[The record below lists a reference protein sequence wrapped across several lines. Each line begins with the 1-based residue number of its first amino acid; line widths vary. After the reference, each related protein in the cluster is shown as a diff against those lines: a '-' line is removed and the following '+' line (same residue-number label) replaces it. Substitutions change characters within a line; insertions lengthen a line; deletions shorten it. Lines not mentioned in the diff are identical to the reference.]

1 MKSQYLDGSGMT
13 ILDFLRENNIC
24 LDAACN
30 GLGICGKCKIK
41 IGNLKAFEGER
52 KVLGDKDIDAGYR
65 LACMHSVD
73 ECDKEIILKDIKE
86 STGSVVLVDG
96 FMPKVSH
103 TNICDKYGIAIDI
116 GTTTVAMEL
125 IDLSNAAI
133 IAKAS
138 DINSQIAFGFDVM
151 SRIAY
156 TMENVDGFFKLQKS
170 IVHTLNMLID
180 KLQADTGKVGEDIA
194 EITVAANTVMCH
206 ILLGESVEGLGKYP
220 FSPVFTKSR
229 SVAASDIGIKSDAKV
244 TTLPHI
250 SGFVGSDI
258 VAGVYASVLCKDNKN
273 VLFIDIGTN
282 GEMILKS
289 GNKLLATSCATGPA
303 LEGMNISCGMRAGE
317 GAIDNFCIDE
327 NKLSYTTVGNRA
339 AVGIC
344 GSGVLAMVREL
355 LKNNIINVMGAI
367 DIEKQKKA
375 YDFIAFDKSGKPFI
389 KISDD
394 IYFTSKDIRQ
404 VQLAKGAIL
413 SGILALVSKAKL
425 ELNDISKV
433 YIAGQF
439 GKYISVDSFFSVG
452 LLPIE
457 FFDKVEYLGNTALAG
472 AYMALLDKYAI
483 EDMSLLS
490 NKTEFFE
497 LSRLDN
503 YDRIFAKALR
513 FNGENI

>member
-1 MKSQYLDGSGMT
+1 MT

-41 IGNLKAFEGER
+41 IENLKAFEGER

-65 LACMHSVD
+65 LACIHSVD
-73 ECDKEIILKDIKE
+73 ECDKEIILKDVKE
-86 STGSVVLVDG
+86 STGSVVLTES

-138 DINSQIAFGFDVM
+138 EINSQIAFGFDVM

-156 TMENVDGFFKLQKS
+156 TMENVDGLFKLQKS
-170 IVHTLNMLID
+170 IVNTLNMLID
-180 KLQADTGKVGEDIA
+180 KLQADTGKEDIA

-220 FSPVFTKSR
+220 FSPVFTNSR
-229 SVAASDIGIKSDAKV
+229 SVAAFDIGIKSDATV

-258 VAGVYASVLCKDNKN
+258 VAGVYASGLYKDDKN
-273 VLFIDIGTN
+273 LLFIDIGTN
-282 GEMILKS
+282 GEIVLKS

-303 LEGMNISCGMRAGE
+303 LEGMNISCGMRAGD
-317 GAIDNFCIDE
+317 GAIDDFCIDE
-327 NKLSYTTVGNRA
+327 NKLSYTTVGNKE

-355 LKNNIINVMGAI
+355 LKNSIINVRGAI
-367 DIEKQKKA
+367 DIEKLNKA
-375 YDFIAFDKSGKPFI
+375 YDFIDFDKSGKPFI

-425 ELNDISKV
+425 ELKDISKV

-439 GKYISVDSFFSVG
+439 GKYISVDSFFGVG

-472 AYMALLDKYAI
+472 AYMALLDKCAI

-503 YDRIFAKALR
+503 YERIFAKALR
-513 FNGENI
+513 FDGENI

>member
-1 MKSQYLDGSGMT
+1 MKSQCLDWSGMT

-24 LDAACN
+24 LNAACN

-73 ECDKEIILKDIKE
+73 ECEKEAILKDIKE
-86 STGSVVLVDG
+86 STGSVVLTES

-138 DINSQIAFGFDVM
+138 EINSQIAFGFDVM

-156 TMENVDGFFKLQKS
+156 TMENVDGLFKLQKS
-170 IVHTLNMLID
+170 IVNTLNMLID
-180 KLQADTGKVGEDIA
+180 KLQADTGKEDIA

-229 SVAASDIGIKSDAKV
+229 TVAAFDIGIKSDAKI

-258 VAGVYASVLCKDNKN
+258 VAGVYASGLCKDDKN
-273 VLFIDIGTN
+273 LLFIDIGTN
-282 GEMILKS
+282 GEMVLKF
-289 GNKLLATSCATGPA
+289 GDKLLATSCATGPA

-317 GAIDNFCIDE
+317 GAIDNFFIE
-327 NKLSYTTVGNRA
+327 KNALSYTTVGNKE

-355 LKNNIINVMGAI
+355 LKNSIINVRGAI
-367 DIEKQKKA
+367 DIEKLNKA

-425 ELNDISKV
+425 ELKDISKV

-439 GKYISVDSFFSVG
+439 GKYISVDSFFCVG

-472 AYMALLDKYAI
+472 AYMALLDKCAI

>member
-1 MKSQYLDGSGMT
+1 MKSQCLDWSGMT
-13 ILDFLRENNIC
+13 ILDSLRETNIC
-24 LDAACN
+24 LNAACN

-52 KVLGDKDIDAGYR
+52 KLLGDKDIDAGYR

-73 ECDKEIILKDIKE
+73 ECDKEAILKDIKE
-86 STGSVVLVDG
+86 STGSVVLTES

-138 DINSQIAFGFDVM
+138 EINSQIAFGFDVM

-156 TMENVDGFFKLQKS
+156 TMENVDGLFKLQKS
-170 IVHTLNMLID
+170 IVNTLNMLID
-180 KLQADTGKVGEDIA
+180 KLQADTGKEDIA

-229 SVAASDIGIKSDAKV
+229 TVAAFDIGIKSDAEV

-258 VAGVYASVLCKDNKN
+258 VAGVYASGLCKDDRNL
-273 VLFIDIGTN
+273 LFIDIGTN
-282 GEMILKS
+282 GEMVLKF
-289 GNKLLATSCATGPA
+289 GDKLLATSCATGPA

-317 GAIDNFCIDE
+317 GAIDNFFIE
-327 NKLSYTTVGNRA
+327 KNFLSYTTVGNKE

-355 LKNNIINVMGAI
+355 LKNSIINVRGAI
-367 DIEKQKKA
+367 DIEKLNKA
-375 YDFIAFDKSGKPFI
+375 YDFIDFDKSGKPFI

-425 ELNDISKV
+425 ELKDISKV

-439 GKYISVDSFFSVG
+439 GKYISVDSFFCVG

-472 AYMALLDKYAI
+472 AYIALLDKCAI

>member
-1 MKSQYLDGSGMT
+1 MT

-41 IGNLKAFEGER
+41 IENLKTFEGER

-73 ECDKEIILKDIKE
+73 ECDKETILKGVKE
-86 STGSVVLVDG
+86 STGSVVLTDG

-133 IAKAS
+133 IAKDS
-138 DINSQIAFGFDVM
+138 ETNSQIAFGFDVM

-156 TMENVDGFFKLQKS
+156 TMENVDGLFKLQKS
-170 IVHTLNMLID
+170 IVHTLNILID

-229 SVAASDIGIKSDAKV
+229 TVAAFDIGIKSDATV

-258 VAGVYASVLCKDNKN
+258 VAGVYASGLYKDDKN
-273 VLFIDIGTN
+273 LLFIDIGTN
-282 GEMILKS
+282 GEIVLKS

-303 LEGMNISCGMRAGE
+303 LEGMNISCGMRAGD
-317 GAIDNFCIDE
+317 GAIDDFCIDE
-327 NKLSYTTVGNRA
+327 NKLSYTTVGNKE

-355 LKNNIINVMGAI
+355 LKNNIINGRGAI
-367 DIEKQKKA
+367 DVEKQKKA

-404 VQLAKGAIL
+404 VQLAKGAVL

-425 ELNDISKV
+425 ELKDISKV

-439 GKYISVDSFFSVG
+439 GKYISVDSFFGVG

-457 FFDKVEYLGNTALAG
+457 FFDKVEYLGNTALTG

-483 EDMSLLS
+483 EDMDLLS

>member
-1 MKSQYLDGSGMT
+1 MKSQCLDWSGMT

-24 LDAACN
+24 LNAACN

-65 LACMHSVD
+65 LTCMHSVD
-73 ECDKEIILKDIKE
+73 ECDKEAILKDIKE
-86 STGSVVLVDG
+86 STGNVVLTES

-125 IDLSNAAI
+125 IDLSNTAI

-138 DINSQIAFGFDVM
+138 EINSQIAFGFDVM

-156 TMENVDGFFKLQKS
+156 TMENVDGLFKLQKS
-170 IVHTLNMLID
+170 IVNTLNILID
-180 KLQADTGKVGEDIA
+180 KLQADTGKEDIA

-229 SVAASDIGIKSDAKV
+229 TVAAFDIGIKSDAKV

-258 VAGVYASVLCKDNKN
+258 VAGVYASGLCKDDKN
-273 VLFIDIGTN
+273 LLFIDIGTN
-282 GEMILKS
+282 GEMVLKF
-289 GNKLLATSCATGPA
+289 GDKLLATSCATGPA

-317 GAIDNFCIDE
+317 GAIDNFFIE
-327 NKLSYTTVGNRA
+327 KNSLSYTTVGNKE

-355 LKNNIINVMGAI
+355 LKNSIINVRGAI
-367 DIEKQKKA
+367 DIEKLNKA
-375 YDFIAFDKSGKPFI
+375 YDFIDFDKSGKPFI

-413 SGILALVSKAKL
+413 SGILALASKAKL
-425 ELNDISKV
+425 ELKDISKV

-439 GKYISVDSFFSVG
+439 GKYISVDSFFCVG

-457 FFDKVEYLGNTALAG
+457 FFDKVEYLGNTAFAG
-472 AYMALLDKYAI
+472 AYMALLDKCAI

>member
-1 MKSQYLDGSGMT
+1 MT

-24 LDAACN
+24 LNAACN

-41 IGNLKAFEGER
+41 IENVKAFESER
-52 KVLGDKDIDAGYR
+52 EVLGDKDIAAGYR

-73 ECDKEIILKDIKE
+73 ECDKETILKDVKE

-96 FMPKVSH
+96 FMPKFSH

-138 DINSQIAFGFDVM
+138 EINSQIAFGFDVM

-156 TMENVDGFFKLQKS
+156 TMENVDGLFKLQKS
-170 IVHTLNMLID
+170 IVNTLNMLID
-180 KLQADTGKVGEDIA
+180 KLQADTGKEDIA

-229 SVAASDIGIKSDAKV
+229 SMKAFDIGIKSDATV

-258 VAGVYASVLCKDNKN
+258 VAGVYASGLYKDDKN
-273 VLFIDIGTN
+273 LLFIDIGTN
-282 GEMILKS
+282 GEMVLKS
-289 GNKLLATSCATGPA
+289 GDKLLATSCATGPA

-327 NKLSYTTVGNRA
+327 NKLSYTTVGNKK

-355 LKNNIINVMGAI
+355 LKNSIINVRGAI
-367 DIEKQKKA
+367 DVEKLKKA
-375 YDFIAFDKSGKPFI
+375 YDFIAFDKSDKPFI

-413 SGILALVSKAKL
+413 SGILALVSEAKL
-425 ELNDISKV
+425 ELKDISKV

-439 GKYISVDSFFSVG
+439 GKYISVDSFFCVG

-483 EDMSLLS
+483 GDMNLLS

>member
-1 MKSQYLDGSGMT
+1 MT

-24 LDAACN
+24 LNAACN

-41 IGNLKAFEGER
+41 IENVKAFESER
-52 KVLGDKDIDAGYR
+52 EVLGDKDIDAGYR

-73 ECDKEIILKDIKE
+73 ECDKETILKDIKE
-86 STGSVVLVDG
+86 STGSVVLTDG
-96 FMPKVSH
+96 FMPKFSH

-138 DINSQIAFGFDVM
+138 ETNSQIAFGFDVM

-156 TMENVDGFFKLQKS
+156 TMENVDGLFKLQKS
-170 IVHTLNMLID
+170 IVNTLNMLID
-180 KLQADTGKVGEDIA
+180 RLQADTGKRREDIT

-229 SVAASDIGIKSDAKV
+229 SVRAFDIGIKSDATV

-258 VAGVYASVLCKDNKN
+258 VAGVYASGLCEDDKN
-273 VLFIDIGTN
+273 LLFIDIGTN
-282 GEMILKS
+282 GEIVLKS

-303 LEGMNISCGMRAGE
+303 LEGMNISCGMRAGD
-317 GAIDNFCIDE
+317 GAIDDFCIDE

-355 LKNNIINVMGAI
+355 LKNNIINGRGAI

-375 YDFIAFDKSGKPFI
+375 YDFIAFDKSDKPFI

-394 IYFTSKDIRQ
+394 INFTTKDIRQ

-439 GKYISVDSFFSVG
+439 GKYISVDSFFGVG

-457 FFDKVEYLGNTALAG
+457 FFNKVEYLGNTALAG

-483 EDMSLLS
+483 ENMSLLS

>member
-86 STGSVVLVDG
+86 STSSVVLVDG

>member
-24 LDAACN
+24 LNAACN

-41 IGNLKAFEGER
+41 IENLKAFESER
-52 KVLGDKDIDAGYR
+52 KVLGDKDIAAGYR

-73 ECDKEIILKDIKE
+73 ECDKEIILKDFKE

-96 FMPKVSH
+96 FIPKFSH

-138 DINSQIAFGFDVM
+138 EINSQIAFGFDVM

-156 TMENVDGFFKLQKS
+156 TMENVDGLFKLQKS
-170 IVHTLNMLID
+170 IVNTLNMLID
-180 KLQADTGKVGEDIA
+180 KLQADTGKEDIA

-229 SVAASDIGIKSDAKV
+229 SVAAFDIGIKSDTKV

-258 VAGVYASVLCKDNKN
+258 VAGVYASGLCKGDKN

-289 GNKLLATSCATGPA
+289 GDKLLATSCATGPA

-317 GAIDNFCIDE
+317 GAIDNFCIE
-327 NKLSYTTVGNRA
+327 KNSLSYTTVGNRA

-355 LKNNIINVMGAI
+355 LKNNIINGRGAI
-367 DIEKQKKA
+367 DVEKQKKA
-375 YDFIAFDKSGKPFI
+375 YDFIDFDKSDKPFI

-394 IYFTSKDIRQ
+394 INFTTKDIRQ

-413 SGILALVSKAKL
+413 SGILALVSEAKL
-425 ELNDISKV
+425 ELKDISKV

-439 GKYISVDSFFSVG
+439 GKYISVDSFFCVG

-497 LSRLDN
+497 LSRIDN

>member
-1 MKSQYLDGSGMT
+1 MKSQCLDWSGMT

-24 LDAACN
+24 LNAACN

-41 IGNLKAFEGER
+41 IENLKAFEGER

-73 ECDKEIILKDIKE
+73 ECDKEAILKDIKE
-86 STGSVVLVDG
+86 STGSVVLTES

-156 TMENVDGFFKLQKS
+156 TMENVDGLFKLQKS

-258 VAGVYASVLCKDNKN
+258 VAGVYASGLYKDDKN
-273 VLFIDIGTN
+273 LLFIDIGTN
-282 GEMILKS
+282 GEIVLKS

-327 NKLSYTTVGNRA
+327 NKLIYTTVGNKE

-375 YDFIAFDKSGKPFI
+375 YDFIAFDKSDKPFI

>member
-1 MKSQYLDGSGMT
+1 MKSQCLDWSGMT

-24 LDAACN
+24 LNAACN

-73 ECDKEIILKDIKE
+73 ECDKEAILKDFKE
-86 STGSVVLVDG
+86 STGSVILTDG

-138 DINSQIAFGFDVM
+138 EINSQIAFGFDVM

-156 TMENVDGFFKLQKS
+156 TMEKVDGLFKLQKS
-170 IVHTLNMLID
+170 IVNTLNMLID
-180 KLQADTGKVGEDIA
+180 RLQADTGKRREDIT

-220 FSPVFTKSR
+220 FSPVFTNSR
-229 SVAASDIGIKSDAKV
+229 SVAASNIGIKSDATV

-258 VAGVYASVLCKDNKN
+258 VAGVYASGLCKDDKN

-327 NKLSYTTVGNRA
+327 NKLSYTTVGNKE

-355 LKNNIINVMGAI
+355 LKNNIINVRGAI
-367 DIEKQKKA
+367 DVEKQKKA
-375 YDFIAFDKSGKPFI
+375 YDFIAFDKSDKPFI

-413 SGILALVSKAKL
+413 SGILALVSEAKL

-439 GKYISVDSFFSVG
+439 GKYISVDSFFGVG

-503 YDRIFAKALR
+503 YERIFAKALR
-513 FNGENI
+513 FDGENI

>member
-1 MKSQYLDGSGMT
+1 
-13 ILDFLRENNIC
+13 
-24 LDAACN
+24 
-30 GLGICGKCKIK
+30 
-41 IGNLKAFEGER
+41 
-52 KVLGDKDIDAGYR
+52 
-65 LACMHSVD
+65 
-73 ECDKEIILKDIKE
+73 
-86 STGSVVLVDG
+86 
-96 FMPKVSH
+96 MPKVSH

-138 DINSQIAFGFDVM
+138 EINSQIAFGFDVM

-156 TMENVDGFFKLQKS
+156 TMENVDGLFKLQKS
-170 IVHTLNMLID
+170 IVNTLNMLID
-180 KLQADTGKVGEDIA
+180 KLQADTGKEDIA

-229 SVAASDIGIKSDAKV
+229 SVAAFDIGIKSDTKV

-258 VAGVYASVLCKDNKN
+258 VAGVYASGLCKGDKK

-282 GEMILKS
+282 GEMVLKF
-289 GNKLLATSCATGPA
+289 GDKLLATSCATGPA

-317 GAIDNFCIDE
+317 GAIDNFCIE
-327 NKLSYTTVGNRA
+327 KNSLSYTTVGNRA

-355 LKNNIINVMGAI
+355 LKNNIINGRGAI
-367 DIEKQKKA
+367 DVEKQKKA

-413 SGILALVSKAKL
+413 SGILALVSEAKL
-425 ELNDISKV
+425 ELKDISKV

-439 GKYISVDSFFSVG
+439 GKYISVDSFFGVG

-457 FFDKVEYLGNTALAG
+457 FFDKVEYLGNTALTG

-483 EDMSLLS
+483 EDMDLLS

-503 YDRIFAKALR
+503 YDRIFAKALK

>member
-1 MKSQYLDGSGMT
+1 MKSQCLDWSGMT

-24 LDAACN
+24 SNAACN

-73 ECDKEIILKDIKE
+73 ECDKEAILKDIKE
-86 STGSVVLVDG
+86 STGSVVLTES

-138 DINSQIAFGFDVM
+138 EINSQIAFGFDVM

-156 TMENVDGFFKLQKS
+156 TMENVDGLFKLQKI
-170 IVHTLNMLID
+170 IVNTLNMLID
-180 KLQADTGKVGEDIA
+180 KLQADTGKEDIA

-229 SVAASDIGIKSDAKV
+229 TVAAFDIGIKSGAKV

-258 VAGVYASVLCKDNKN
+258 VAGVYASGLCKDDKN
-273 VLFIDIGTN
+273 LLFIDIGTN
-282 GEMILKS
+282 GEMVLKF
-289 GNKLLATSCATGPA
+289 GDKLLATSCATGPA

-317 GAIDNFCIDE
+317 GAIDNFFIE
-327 NKLSYTTVGNRA
+327 KNALSYTTVGNKE

-355 LKNNIINVMGAI
+355 LKNSIINVRGAI
-367 DIEKQKKA
+367 DIEKLNKA
-375 YDFIAFDKSGKPFI
+375 YDFIDFDKSGKPFI

-425 ELNDISKV
+425 ELKDISKV

-439 GKYISVDSFFSVG
+439 GKYISVDSFFCVG

-472 AYMALLDKYAI
+472 AYMALLDKCAI

-503 YDRIFAKALR
+503 YDSIFAKALR

>member
-1 MKSQYLDGSGMT
+1 MKSQCLDWSGMT

-41 IGNLKAFEGER
+41 IGNLKTFEGER
-52 KVLGDKDIDAGYR
+52 KVLGDKDIAAGYR

-73 ECDKEIILKDIKE
+73 ECDKETILKDIKE
-86 STGSVVLVDG
+86 STGSVVLTES

-138 DINSQIAFGFDVM
+138 EINSQIAFGFDVM

-156 TMENVDGFFKLQKS
+156 TMENVDGLFKLQKS
-170 IVHTLNMLID
+170 IVNTLNMLID

-258 VAGVYASVLCKDNKN
+258 VAGVYAGGLCKDNKN

-282 GEMILKS
+282 GEMVLKS
-289 GNKLLATSCATGPA
+289 GDKLLATSCATGPA

-317 GAIDNFCIDE
+317 GAIDNFCIDG
-327 NKLSYTTVGNRA
+327 NKLSYTTVGNKE

-355 LKNNIINVMGAI
+355 LKNNIINGRGAI
-367 DIEKQKKA
+367 DVEKLKKA
-375 YDFIAFDKSGKPFI
+375 YDFIAFDKSDKPFI

-425 ELNDISKV
+425 ELKDISKV

-439 GKYISVDSFFSVG
+439 GKYISVDSFFGVG

-472 AYMALLDKYAI
+472 AYMALLDKCAI

>member
-1 MKSQYLDGSGMT
+1 MT

-24 LDAACN
+24 LNAACN

-41 IGNLKAFEGER
+41 IENLKAFESER
-52 KVLGDKDIDAGYR
+52 KVLGDKDIAAGYR

-73 ECDKEIILKDIKE
+73 ECDKEIILKDFKE

-96 FMPKVSH
+96 FIPKFSH

-138 DINSQIAFGFDVM
+138 EINSQIAFGFDVM

-156 TMENVDGFFKLQKS
+156 TMENVDGLFKLQKS
-170 IVHTLNMLID
+170 IVNTLNMLID
-180 KLQADTGKVGEDIA
+180 KLQADTGKEDIA

-229 SVAASDIGIKSDAKV
+229 SVAAFDIGIKSDTKV

-258 VAGVYASVLCKDNKN
+258 VAGVYASGLCKGDKN

-289 GNKLLATSCATGPA
+289 GDKLLATSCATGPA

-317 GAIDNFCIDE
+317 GAIDNFCIE
-327 NKLSYTTVGNRA
+327 KNSLSYTTVGNRA

-355 LKNNIINVMGAI
+355 LKNNIINGRGAI
-367 DIEKQKKA
+367 DVEKQKKA
-375 YDFIAFDKSGKPFI
+375 YDFIDFDKSDKPFI

-394 IYFTSKDIRQ
+394 INFTTKDIRQ

-413 SGILALVSKAKL
+413 SGILALVSEAKL
-425 ELNDISKV
+425 ELKDISKV

-439 GKYISVDSFFSVG
+439 GKYISVDSFFCVG

-472 AYMALLDKYAI
+472 AYMALLDKCAI

-497 LSRLDN
+497 LSRIDN

>member
-1 MKSQYLDGSGMT
+1 MKSQCLDWSGMT

-24 LDAACN
+24 LNAACN

-73 ECDKEIILKDIKE
+73 ECDKEAILKDIKE
-86 STGSVVLVDG
+86 STGSVVLTES

-138 DINSQIAFGFDVM
+138 EINSQIAFGFDVM

-156 TMENVDGFFKLQKS
+156 TMENVDGLFKLQKS
-170 IVHTLNMLID
+170 IVNTLNMLID
-180 KLQADTGKVGEDIA
+180 KLQADIGKEDIA

-229 SVAASDIGIKSDAKV
+229 TVAAFDIGIKSDAKV

-258 VAGVYASVLCKDNKN
+258 VAGVYASGLYKDDKN
-273 VLFIDIGTN
+273 LLFIDIGTN
-282 GEMILKS
+282 GEIVLKS

-327 NKLSYTTVGNRA
+327 NKLIYTTVGNKE

>member
-1 MKSQYLDGSGMT
+1 MKSQCLDWSGMT

-24 LDAACN
+24 LNAACN

-73 ECDKEIILKDIKE
+73 ECDKGTILKDIKE

-96 FMPKVSH
+96 FMPRVSH

-116 GTTTVAMEL
+116 GTTTVAVEL

-138 DINSQIAFGFDVM
+138 EINSQIAFGFDVM

-156 TMENVDGFFKLQKS
+156 TMENVDGLFKLQKS
-170 IVHTLNMLID
+170 IVNTLNMLID
-180 KLQADTGKVGEDIA
+180 RLQADTGKRREDIT

-220 FSPVFTKSR
+220 FSPVFTNSR
-229 SVAASDIGIKSDAKV
+229 SVAASNIGIKSDATV

-258 VAGVYASVLCKDNKN
+258 VAGVYASGLCKDDKN

-327 NKLSYTTVGNRA
+327 NKLSYTTVGNKE

-344 GSGVLAMVREL
+344 GSGVLAIVREL
-355 LKNNIINVMGAI
+355 LKNNIINVRGAI
-367 DIEKQKKA
+367 DVEKLKKA

-413 SGILALVSKAKL
+413 SGILALVSEAKL
-425 ELNDISKV
+425 ELNDISRV

-439 GKYISVDSFFSVG
+439 GKYISVDSFFGVG

-503 YDRIFAKALR
+503 YDRIFAKALK

>member
-1 MKSQYLDGSGMT
+1 MKSQCLDWSGMT

-24 LDAACN
+24 LNAACN

-73 ECDKEIILKDIKE
+73 ECEKEDILKDIKE
-86 STGSVVLVDG
+86 STGSVVLTES

-116 GTTTVAMEL
+116 GTTTVAVEL

-138 DINSQIAFGFDVM
+138 EINSQIAFGFDVM

-156 TMENVDGFFKLQKS
+156 TMENVDGLFKLQKS
-170 IVHTLNMLID
+170 IVNTLNMLID
-180 KLQADTGKVGEDIA
+180 RLQADTGKRREDIT

-220 FSPVFTKSR
+220 FSPVFTNSR
-229 SVAASDIGIKSDAKV
+229 SVAASNIGIKSDATV

-258 VAGVYASVLCKDNKN
+258 VAGVYASGLCKDDKN

-327 NKLSYTTVGNRA
+327 NKLSYTTVGNKE

-344 GSGVLAMVREL
+344 GSGVLAIVREL
-355 LKNNIINVMGAI
+355 LKNNIINVRGAI
-367 DIEKQKKA
+367 DVEKLKKA

-413 SGILALVSKAKL
+413 SGILALVSEAKL
-425 ELNDISKV
+425 ELNDISRV

-439 GKYISVDSFFSVG
+439 GKYISVDSFFGVG

-503 YDRIFAKALR
+503 YDRIFAKALK

>member
-1 MKSQYLDGSGMT
+1 MKSQCLDGSGMT

-24 LDAACN
+24 LNAACN

-41 IGNLKAFEGER
+41 IENVKAFESER
-52 KVLGDKDIDAGYR
+52 EVLGDKDIAAGYR

-73 ECDKEIILKDIKE
+73 ECDKETILKDVKE

-96 FMPKVSH
+96 FMPKFSH

-138 DINSQIAFGFDVM
+138 EINSQIAFGFDVM

-156 TMENVDGFFKLQKS
+156 TMENVDGLFKLQKS
-170 IVHTLNMLID
+170 IVNTLNMLID
-180 KLQADTGKVGEDIA
+180 KLQADTGKEDIA

-229 SVAASDIGIKSDAKV
+229 SMKAFDIGIKSDATV

-258 VAGVYASVLCKDNKN
+258 VAGVYASGLYKDDKN
-273 VLFIDIGTN
+273 LLFIDIGTN
-282 GEMILKS
+282 GEMVLKF
-289 GNKLLATSCATGPA
+289 GDKLLATSCATGPA

-327 NKLSYTTVGNRA
+327 NKLSYTTVGNKE

-355 LKNNIINVMGAI
+355 LKDSIINVRGAI
-367 DIEKQKKA
+367 DIEKLNKA
-375 YDFIAFDKSGKPFI
+375 YDFIDFDKSGKPFI

-413 SGILALVSKAKL
+413 SGILALVSEAKL
-425 ELNDISKV
+425 ELKDISKV

-439 GKYISVDSFFSVG
+439 GKYISVDSFFCVG

-457 FFDKVEYLGNTALAG
+457 FFDKVEYLGNTALTG

>member
-1 MKSQYLDGSGMT
+1 MKSQCLDGSGMT

-41 IGNLKAFEGER
+41 IENLKAFEGER

-65 LACMHSVD
+65 LACIHSVD
-73 ECDKEIILKDIKE
+73 ECDKEIILKDVKE
-86 STGSVVLVDG
+86 STGSVVLTES

-138 DINSQIAFGFDVM
+138 EINSQIAFGFDVM

-156 TMENVDGFFKLQKS
+156 TMENVDGLFKLQKS
-170 IVHTLNMLID
+170 IVNTLNMLID
-180 KLQADTGKVGEDIA
+180 KLQADTGKEDIA

-220 FSPVFTKSR
+220 FSPVFTNSR
-229 SVAASDIGIKSDAKV
+229 SVAAFDIGIKSDATV

-258 VAGVYASVLCKDNKN
+258 VAGVYASGLYKDDKN
-273 VLFIDIGTN
+273 LLFIDIGTN
-282 GEMILKS
+282 GEIVLKS

-303 LEGMNISCGMRAGE
+303 LEGMNISCGMRAGD
-317 GAIDNFCIDE
+317 GAIDDFCIDE
-327 NKLSYTTVGNRA
+327 NKLSYTTVGNKE

-355 LKNNIINVMGAI
+355 LKNSIINVRGAI
-367 DIEKQKKA
+367 DIEKLNKA
-375 YDFIAFDKSGKPFI
+375 YDFIDFDKSGKPFI

-425 ELNDISKV
+425 ELKDISKV

-439 GKYISVDSFFSVG
+439 GKYISVDSFFGVG

-472 AYMALLDKYAI
+472 AYMALLDKCAI

-503 YDRIFAKALR
+503 YERIFAKALR
-513 FNGENI
+513 FDGENI

>member
-1 MKSQYLDGSGMT
+1 MKSQCLDWSGMT

-24 LDAACN
+24 LNAACN

-73 ECDKEIILKDIKE
+73 ECDKEAILKDIKE
-86 STGSVVLVDG
+86 STGSVVLTES

-138 DINSQIAFGFDVM
+138 EINSQIVFGFDVM

-156 TMENVDGFFKLQKS
+156 TMENVDGLFKLQKS
-170 IVHTLNMLID
+170 IVNTLNMLID
-180 KLQADTGKVGEDIA
+180 KLQADTGKEDIA

-229 SVAASDIGIKSDAKV
+229 TVAAFDIGIKSDAKV

-258 VAGVYASVLCKDNKN
+258 VAGVYASGLCKDDKN
-273 VLFIDIGTN
+273 LLFIDIGTN
-282 GEMILKS
+282 GEMVLKF
-289 GNKLLATSCATGPA
+289 GDKLLATSCATGPA

-317 GAIDNFCIDE
+317 GAIDNFFIE
-327 NKLSYTTVGNRA
+327 KNALSYTTVGNKE

-355 LKNNIINVMGAI
+355 LKNSIINVRGAI
-367 DIEKQKKA
+367 DIEKLNKA

-425 ELNDISKV
+425 ELKDISKV

-439 GKYISVDSFFSVG
+439 GKYISVDSFFCVG

-472 AYMALLDKYAI
+472 AYMALLDKCAI

>member
-1 MKSQYLDGSGMT
+1 MT

-24 LDAACN
+24 LNAACN

-41 IGNLKAFEGER
+41 IGNLKAFESER
-52 KVLGDKDIDAGYR
+52 KVLGDKDIAAGYR

-73 ECDKEIILKDIKE
+73 ECDKEIILKGVKE
-86 STGSVVLVDG
+86 STGSVVLTDG

-156 TMENVDGFFKLQKS
+156 TMENVDGLFKLQKS

-229 SVAASDIGIKSDAKV
+229 TVRAFDIGIKSDATV

-258 VAGVYASVLCKDNKN
+258 VAGVYASGLYKDDKN
-273 VLFIDIGTN
+273 LLFIDIGTN
-282 GEMILKS
+282 GEIVLKS

-327 NKLSYTTVGNRA
+327 NKLSYTTVGNKE

-355 LKNNIINVMGAI
+355 LKNNIINVRGAI
-367 DIEKQKKA
+367 DVEKQKKA
-375 YDFIAFDKSGKPFI
+375 YDFIAFDKSDKPFI

-413 SGILALVSKAKL
+413 SGILALVSEAKL

-439 GKYISVDSFFSVG
+439 GKYISVDSFFGVG

>member
-1 MKSQYLDGSGMT
+1 MT

-24 LDAACN
+24 LNAACN

-73 ECDKEIILKDIKE
+73 ECDKEAILKDIKE
-86 STGSVVLVDG
+86 STGSVVLTES

-138 DINSQIAFGFDVM
+138 EINSQIAFGFDVM

-156 TMENVDGFFKLQKS
+156 TMENVDGLFKLQKI
-170 IVHTLNMLID
+170 IVNTLNMLID
-180 KLQADTGKVGEDIA
+180 KLQADTGKEDIA

-229 SVAASDIGIKSDAKV
+229 TVAAFDIGIKSDAKV

-258 VAGVYASVLCKDNKN
+258 VAGVYASGLCKDDKN
-273 VLFIDIGTN
+273 LLFIDIGTN
-282 GEMILKS
+282 GEMVLKF
-289 GNKLLATSCATGPA
+289 GDKLLATSCATGPA

-327 NKLSYTTVGNRA
+327 NKLSYTTVGNKK

-344 GSGVLAMVREL
+344 GSGVLAIVREL
-355 LKNNIINVMGAI
+355 LKNNIINVRGAI
-367 DIEKQKKA
+367 DVEKLNKA

-425 ELNDISKV
+425 ELKDISKV

-439 GKYISVDSFFSVG
+439 GKYISVDSFFGVG

-472 AYMALLDKYAI
+472 AYMALLDKCAI